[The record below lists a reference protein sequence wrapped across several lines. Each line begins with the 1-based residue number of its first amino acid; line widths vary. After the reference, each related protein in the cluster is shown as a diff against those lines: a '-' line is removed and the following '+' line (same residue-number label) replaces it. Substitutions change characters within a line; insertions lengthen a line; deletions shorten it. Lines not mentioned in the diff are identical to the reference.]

1 MKNFKN
7 LDFQVQNIP
16 KLPGVYIFKDDNNHI
31 LYIGKAKN
39 LKKRVQSYFS
49 KQYQDWKI
57 NSILQTSSNIEHI
70 VTKTELDA
78 MLLEAELI
86 KANQPKFNILLKSG
100 QPYIYILITNPK
112 KTLPEIKIVRNK
124 KEKGSYFGPF
134 LEKMAARK
142 VYNFLI
148 KTFKLKLCR
157 KKLEKGCLDYH
168 MGICAGICKSDFDK
182 QSYLERLNLAKL
194 SLKQDHQKFLDYL
207 QQQINLFN
215 SKLEFEKSK
224 ELHEYF
230 LAFSKIFNTIDT
242 ETSYQGMAKDFAH
255 KNIWFLTQDKK
266 SLFLFSENN
275 SVLKQKAL
283 FYLPL
288 DNLGTENL
296 ENKEKNDNKNYL
308 DYFISYYHN
317 FSCPNIILTNFE
329 IDKYTKNLYEN
340 FLQKWHKK
348 EKPVSIIFPQE
359 GHFASLIKLAQ
370 IHVEQ
375 QITKQQ
381 NLSKQLKNLFKANK
395 EIHTIDCFDI
405 SHKQGMW
412 QTGSC
417 VRFKDGQPDKNLF
430 RKFKIKTIDYQDDYA
445 CLQEIIKRRYK
456 DNYEI
461 PDLILIDGGKG
472 QLNAA
477 LKVVPNTEVA
487 SLAKKEETIFSKKL
501 LLGKKLNLQN
511 YASQVLIALRD
522 YTHHFAI
529 GYHRELEAKSSI
541 DFFK

>member
-1 MKNFKN
+1 MKNFKKN
-7 LDFQVQNIP
+7 INSLEFQAQNIP
-16 KLPGVYIFKDDNNHI
+16 KLPGVYIFKDNDSHI

-39 LKKRVQSYFS
+39 LKKRIQSYFS
-49 KQYQDWKI
+49 KQNQDWKVD
-57 NSILQTSSNIEHI
+57 SILQSSNSIDHI
-70 VTKTELDA
+70 VTNSELDA

-100 QPYIYILITNPK
+100 QPYIYILITNSK
-112 KTLPEIKIVRNK
+112 KALPEIKIVRNK
-124 KEKGSYFGPF
+124 KEQGSYFGPF

-148 KTFKLKLCR
+148 KTFKLKLCH
-157 KKLEKGCLDYH
+157 KKLERGCLDYH
-168 MGICAGICKSDFDK
+168 MGICAGICKPDFDK
-182 QSYLERLNLAKL
+182 ESYLERLNLAKL
-194 SLKQDHQKFLDYL
+194 SLKQGHQKFLNYL
-207 QQQINLFN
+207 QEQIEFFN
-215 SKLEFEKSK
+215 SKLKFEKSK

-230 LAFSKIFNTIDT
+230 LAFNKIFNAIDT
-242 ETSYQGMAKDFAH
+242 DTSYQNIAKDFAH
-255 KNIWFLTQDKK
+255 KDIWFLTENKK

-275 SVLKQKAL
+275 AVLKQKTA
-283 FYLPL
+283 FYFPL
-288 DNLGTENL
+288 KSEEILD
-296 ENKEKNDNKNYL
+296 KYNYL
-308 DYFISYYHN
+308 DYFISYYQT

-329 IDKYTKNLYEN
+329 IEKETKGLYEN

-359 GHFASLIKLAQ
+359 GHFASLIKLTQ

-375 QITKQQ
+375 QTAKQQ
-381 NLSKQLKNLFKANK
+381 NLSKQLKNLFKTNK

-417 VRFKDGQPDKNLF
+417 VRFKNGQPDKNFF
-430 RKFKIKTIDYQDDYA
+430 RKFKIKTIDYQNDYK
-445 CLQEIIKRRYK
+445 CLQEIITRRYK
-456 DNYEI
+456 DNFEI

-477 LKVVPNTEVA
+477 LKISPDTEVA
-487 SLAKKEETIFSKKL
+487 SLAKKEEIIFSKNIPQ
-501 LLGKKLNLQN
+501 GKKLNLQN

-529 GYHRELEAKSSI
+529 SYHRELEAKSDIKISI
-541 DFFK
+541 